1 MKIKEGFKL
10 RTLCNENI
18 VMAESNELI
27 NFNKLIRLNES
38 AAYLWKCIEGVNFTV
53 DDLANFLVNNYE
65 VDLTTAK
72 KDSAAIA
79 KSWIEAGIV
88 EDTD

>member
-10 RTLCNENI
+10 RTLCNETV
-18 VMAESNELI
+18 VMAESNKLI

-38 AAYLWKCIEGVNFTV
+38 AAYLWKCVEGKDFSI
-53 DDLANFLVNNYE
+53 DDLANFLVDNYE
-65 VDLTTAK
+65 VDLETAK
-72 KDSAAIA
+72 KDSANLA

-88 EDTD
+88 EEAD